1 MHNVVVIPGD
11 GIGKEITKSV
21 QQIIDAS
28 GVPIN
33 WIEAIAGLHA
43 WEETGNQIPEE
54 TVDLIRTHR
63 VALKGPLTTPV
74 GEGFKSANVMLR
86 QLFNLYSNIRPARSL
101 PGIQSP
107 YKDIDLITFR
117 ENTEGL
123 YIGRER
129 WAVENQEAELTGV
142 ITRKGSERVIRAAF
156 EFARK
161 QHRKKVALAHKA
173 NILKISTGL
182 FLQIGNEM
190 SKEYPEIEYRD
201 IIIDNLAMQMV
212 INPWQFDIIVTTNLF
227 GDIISDLA
235 AGLVGGLGVTGSA
248 NMGDDCA
255 IFEAVHGSAPD
266 IAGKNIA
273 NPTALL
279 LSAIM
284 MLNHID
290 EHEAALR
297 IQKAI
302 NATLSD
308 KRVCTPD
315 VGGTGNT
322 STYTEA
328 VCAFLRRE

>member
-1 MHNVVVIPGD
+1 MHNVVLIPGD
-11 GIGKEITKSV
+11 GIGKEITDSV
-21 QQIIDAS
+21 RKIIDSS
-28 GVPIN
+28 GVQIN
-33 WIEAIAGLHA
+33 WIHAIAGLQA
-43 WEETGNQIPEE
+43 WEETGDQIPEE
-54 TVDLIRTHR
+54 TAGLIREHR

-74 GEGFKSANVMLR
+74 GKGFKSANVMLR
-86 QLFNLYSNIRPARSL
+86 QMFNLYSNIRPARSL
-101 PGIQSP
+101 PGVQSP

-129 WAVENQEAELTGV
+129 WVTENEEAELTGV

-156 EFARK
+156 DFARK
-161 QHRKKVALAHKA
+161 HRRKRIALAHKA

-190 SKEYPEIEYRD
+190 AKKYPEIEYRD

-248 NMGDDCA
+248 NFGDDCA

-284 MLNHID
+284 MLNHLD
-290 EHEAALR
+290 EHEAGLR
-297 IQKAI
+297 VQKAI
-302 NATLSD
+302 NSALSD
-308 KRVCTPD
+308 KKICTPD

-322 STYTEA
+322 TSYTEA
-328 VCAFLRRE
+328 ICSYLRSD

>member
-1 MHNVVVIPGD
+1 MHNVVLIPGD
-11 GIGKEITKSV
+11 GIGKEITDSV
-21 QQIIDAS
+21 RKIIDSS
-28 GVPIN
+28 GIQIN
-33 WIEAIAGLHA
+33 WVPAIAGLQA
-43 WEETGNQIPEE
+43 WDETGDQIPEK
-54 TVDLIRTHR
+54 TAGLIREHR

-74 GEGFKSANVMLR
+74 GKGFKSANVMLR
-86 QLFNLYSNIRPARSL
+86 QMFNLYSNIRPARSL
-101 PGIQSP
+101 PGVQSP

-129 WAVENQEAELTGV
+129 WITENEEAELTGV
-142 ITRKGSERVIRAAF
+142 ITRKGSERVIRSAF
-156 EFARK
+156 DFARK
-161 QHRKKVALAHKA
+161 HRRKRIALAHKA

-182 FLQIGNEM
+182 FLQIGNEIA
-190 SKEYPEIEYRD
+190 KEYPEIEYRD

-248 NMGDDCA
+248 NFGDDCA

-284 MLNHID
+284 MLNHLD
-290 EHEAALR
+290 EHEAGLR
-297 IQKAI
+297 IHKAI
-302 NATLSD
+302 NSTLSD
-308 KRVCTPD
+308 KKVCTPD

-322 STYTEA
+322 ATYTEA
-328 VCAFLRRE
+328 ICSFLRID